1 MRRQMKLMMHEME
14 EKEWELAD
22 EILKESRRRQNP
34 GDLSRDELSEQF
46 GYVTNVQK
54 VLIKHQNKVD
64 AEEKAKKEEMKAFEV
79 ENLR

>member
-1 MRRQMKLMMHEME
+1 MAKHKAKKLELKKYMRRQMKLMMHEME

-46 GYVTNVQK
+46 GYVTN
-54 VLIKHQNKVD
+54 I
-64 AEEKAKKEEMKAFEV
+64 
-79 ENLR
+79 